1 MYTTVHVQFGSLVLM
16 IAPTTAIDNTGRQAR
31 MKALVLTD
39 RGDTEYVE
47 LPAGDPEQA
56 LREVVGGPLN
66 PLPLTHLADHL
77 DLWTLFEPLSTV
89 TVGGI
94 GYNDVASQIATAGVG
109 TPRAVIGTAVLTAHT
124 DSGIL
129 AALSPHD
136 CAALDRIIAE
146 IYTGYRTA
154 G

>member
-1 MYTTVHVQFGSLVLM
+1 
-16 IAPTTAIDNTGRQAR
+16 

-39 RGDTEYVE
+39 RGDAEYVE
-47 LPAGDPEQA
+47 LPAADPERA
-56 LREVVGGPLN
+56 LREVVGGPLDSV
-66 PLPLTHLADHL
+66 PLAHLADHL
-77 DLWTLFEPLSTV
+77 DLWTLFEPLSA
-89 TVGGI
+89 VGGV

-109 TPRAVIGTAVLTAHT
+109 KPRPVIGTAVLTAHT

>member
-1 MYTTVHVQFGSLVLM
+1 
-16 IAPTTAIDNTGRQAR
+16 

-47 LPAGDPEQA
+47 LPAADPERA
-56 LREVVGGPLN
+56 LREVVGGPMDSVSLAQ
-66 PLPLTHLADHL
+66 LADHL
-77 DLWTLFEPLSTV
+77 DVWTLFEPLTRMS
-89 TVGGI
+89 VGGV
-94 GYNDVASQIATAGVG
+94 GYNDVATQIASAGVG
-109 TPRAVIGTAVLTAHT
+109 KPRPVVGTAVITAHT

-154 G
+154 AG

>member
-1 MYTTVHVQFGSLVLM
+1 M
-16 IAPTTAIDNTGRQAR
+16 
-31 MKALVLTD
+31 
-39 RGDTEYVE
+39 
-47 LPAGDPEQA
+47 
-56 LREVVGGPLN
+56 
-66 PLPLTHLADHL
+66 
-77 DLWTLFEPLSTV
+77 

>member
-1 MYTTVHVQFGSLVLM
+1 
-16 IAPTTAIDNTGRQAR
+16 

-47 LPAGDPEQA
+47 LPTCDPEQA

-94 GYNDVASQIATAGVG
+94 GYNEVATQIATAGVG